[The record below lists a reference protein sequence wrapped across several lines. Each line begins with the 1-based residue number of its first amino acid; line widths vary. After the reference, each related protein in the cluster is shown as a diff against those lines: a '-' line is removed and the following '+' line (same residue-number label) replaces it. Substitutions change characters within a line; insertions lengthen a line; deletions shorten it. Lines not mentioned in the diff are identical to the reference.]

1 MASSKKTENSDIL
14 PADEALST
22 LKLSVRDLASYAY
35 RHGGLGKTS
44 SFVETD
50 DNPNRLHQQYIK
62 ASMKRNPEMAHYPE
76 YYLKTGYEIS
86 PVRFEIQ
93 GRADLISVSDNGD
106 IDVLEIKTIIDGK
119 GTLPDKADIVHCAQA
134 RIYGY
139 IFCLKTDSFE
149 SAISV
154 TIRYVLAPDHRIR
167 DFTEHVDF
175 DFLKKFFMES
185 CVRLLDFTKS
195 LNSYRKLRD
204 ITLKDLKFPYPSLRK
219 GQKEFMNE
227 VLASIRSKEPLYTQ
241 APTGIGKTISVLFPA
256 VKSIPRNFADYIFY
270 LTAKTST
277 QNVAQ
282 SALDDLREAG
292 MVLKSI
298 RITSKEKICLCKEIY
313 CDTDICRYAQN
324 YYDNSTAAI
333 RELFQYNSIDA
344 KVLTEIA
351 LKHSVCPFEIGL
363 DISLFCDVIICDY
376 NYVFDPKVML
386 IRFIQEESYRFVF
399 LIDEAHNLPS
409 RSNEMY
415 SASFGRADY
424 EELLKYEAHL
434 PPSLRKPLDAIIHY
448 FKQAQQFLQSDIQQ
462 NGFIAESSKAVDSFD
477 SKIGSKDLIRV
488 EGVCATRNIPSELI
502 VLMENFIM
510 EAKPELDAK
519 RNKEIHKV
527 LIDTFFAAKFF
538 IKVAV
543 EFFNENYVVMLSAEN
558 NGIQIRLKC
567 MNASE
572 RLSAFHN
579 GKNATVYFSA
589 TMSPEEYYTNLFKG
603 KSVDYTLRKKI
614 FGSPFPSENLWVG
627 AVTAIST
634 RYEARQYTLGSV
646 AEMVYSAISVKN
658 GNYLVFCPSFEYQRM
673 IYRVFCDLA
682 DSRKHDAKRPIRTII
697 QKKVMTEVERSAFL
711 DSFVHNR
718 SDTLVGFA
726 VLGGIFGEGI
736 DLTGESLSGVVL
748 IGVGLPAKSF
758 EQDILMDYFNN
769 SMGNG
774 FDYAYKFPGFNKIL
788 QAAGRVIRTE
798 TDRGFIL
805 LIDERYGRD
814 DYKMLFPDE
823 WKPLTIGTA
832 KDLSKELKEFFGETD
847 FNQNPAE

>member
-1 MASSKKTENSDIL
+1 MSSSKKKDNGGIE
-14 PADEALST
+14 PADETLST
-22 LKLSVRDLASYAY
+22 QRLSVRDLASYAY
-35 RHGGLGKTS
+35 RHGGLGKAS
-44 SFVETD
+44 SFTETD

-62 ASMKRNPEMAHYPE
+62 ASMKRNPEMEHYPE
-76 YYLKTGYEIS
+76 YYLKTDHEIS
-86 PVRFEIQ
+86 PVRFEVQ
-93 GRADLISVSDNGD
+93 GRADLISVSSNGD
-106 IDVLEIKTIIDGK
+106 IAVLEIKTIIDSK
-119 GTLPDKADIVHCAQA
+119 GVLPDKADIVHYAQA

-139 IFCLKTDSFE
+139 IFCMKTDSFQ
-149 SAISV
+149 SGISV

-175 DFLKKFFMES
+175 EFLKTFFTES
-185 CVRLLDFTKS
+185 CLRLLEFTRS

-204 ITLKDLKFPYPSLRK
+204 ITLKNLKFPYPSLRK

-227 VLASIRSKEPLYTQ
+227 VLASIKSKEPLYTQ

-277 QNVAQ
+277 QSVAE
-282 SALDDLREAG
+282 SALDDLRKAG

-298 RITSKEKICLCKEIY
+298 RITSKEKICPCKEIY
-313 CDTDICRYAQN
+313 CDTDICRFAMN

-333 RELFQYNSIDA
+333 RDLFMHDSIDA
-344 KVLTEIA
+344 QVLTAIA
-351 LKHSVCPFEIGL
+351 LKHNVCPFEIGL

-386 IRFIQEESYRFVF
+386 VRFILEESYRFVF

-424 EELLKYEAHL
+424 EELLRYEAHL
-434 PPSLRKPLDAIIHY
+434 PLSLRRALDAIVQY
-448 FKQAQQFLQSDIQQ
+448 FKKAQLFLGAAPQE
-462 NGFIAESSKAVDSFD
+462 NGLKAGTSEAEDSFD
-477 SKIGSKDLIRV
+477 GKIGSKDLIRV
-488 EGVCATRNIPSELI
+488 EGVCATRNIPAELI
-502 VLMENFIM
+502 GLMENFVA

-527 LIDTFFAAKFF
+527 LIDAFFAVKFF
-538 IKVAV
+538 IKVAA

-558 NGIQIRLKC
+558 GSIQLRLKC

-589 TMSPEEYYTNLFKG
+589 TMSPEEYYTALFKG
-603 KSVDYTLRKKI
+603 KSVDYNLRKKI

-627 AVTAIST
+627 AVTSIST

-646 AEMVYSAISVKN
+646 AEMIYSAISVRN
-658 GNYLVFCPSFEYQRM
+658 GNYLVFCPSFEYQRL
-673 IYRVFCDLA
+673 IYRVFTDMV
-682 DSRKHDAKRPIRTII
+682 DSRRHDARRPVRTIV
-697 QKKVMTEVERSAFL
+697 QKRVMNESERSAFL

-718 SDTLVGFA
+718 IDTLVGFA
-726 VLGGIFGEGI
+726 VLGGVFGEGI

-769 SMGNG
+769 AMGNG

-823 WKPLTIGTA
+823 WKPLPIDTA
-832 KDLSKELKEFFGETD
+832 KDLKKELMEFFGETD
-847 FNQNPAE
+847 FSRTTP